1 VIYGQASVTVT
12 ASPSEVLDFVCDLTR
27 YRTADTKIGKVLSV
41 EPDGDDQIACF
52 RSRLRDVPGPLV
64 RQRIHRTGDTR
75 IDITDMPSW
84 QNRLVTFRGLFT
96 CEPTKTG
103 TLVMHREEFD
113 FHGPMRLIAEPF
125 LRTWLAADVKD
136 EVTRMSRLL
145 GDAQAERRDDLNI
158 R

>member
-12 ASPSEVLDFVCDLTR
+12 ASPAEVLDFVCDLAR

-41 EPDGDDQIACF
+41 KPDGDDQIVRF
-52 RSRLRDVPGPLV
+52 RSRLRDLPGPLV

-84 QNRLVTFRGLFT
+84 QNRLATFHGIFT

-125 LRTWLAADVKD
+125 LRSWLAADVKG

-145 GDAQAERRDDLNI
+145 GGERAERRDN
-158 R
+158 

>member
-1 VIYGQASVTVT
+1 MIYGQASMTVT
-12 ASPSEVLDFVCDLTR
+12 ASPAEVLDFVCDLAR
-27 YRTADTKIGKVLSV
+27 YRMADTKIGKVLSV
-41 EPDGDDQIACF
+41 EPDGDDQVVRF
-52 RSRLRDVPGPLV
+52 RSRLRDLPGPPV
-64 RQRIHRTGDTR
+64 HQRMHRTGDTR
-75 IDITDMPSW
+75 IDITDVPSW

-103 TLVMHREEFD
+103 TLVTHREEFD
-113 FHGPMRLIAEPF
+113 FHGPIRRIAEPF

-145 GDAQAERRDDLNI
+145 GDARAERRDDLNI

>member
-1 VIYGQASVTVT
+1 MIYGQASITVT
-12 ASPSEVLDFVCDLTR
+12 ASAAEVLDFVCDLTR

-41 EPDGDDQIACF
+41 EPDGDDQIVRF
-52 RSRLRDVPGPLV
+52 RPRLRDLPGPLV

-75 IDITDMPSW
+75 IDITDVPSW
-84 QNRLVTFRGLFT
+84 QSRLVTFRGLFT

-113 FHGPMRLIAEPF
+113 FHGPMRLIAELL
-125 LRTWLAADVKD
+125 LRTWLAADIQD

-145 GDAQAERRDDLNI
+145 GDARSERRDD
-158 R
+158 